1 MFKRFGKSTEK
12 VYAEKKTD
20 CKENPRLTKVLE
32 ENMGLFKTIF
42 SNDDTFMV
50 REFQNKYLKKV
61 KGCLLYIEEMAD
73 NEIMNE
79 NIIQPLLDNDFKEHI
94 DENNL
99 LEEMKIKIIASNSI
113 EKSSD
118 VYGVVHSIING
129 DTALLLQGHDQVLV
143 IGSKGW
149 QTRGVEEP
157 QSERVVRGPRE
168 GFNES
173 LMTNLSMV
181 RRKIKNPDLKFKFKE
196 LGVRTRTKTCIC
208 YIEGLASD
216 QILRELNIRLD
227 KIDLDSILDSGY
239 IQEFIKD
246 APFSPFETIGSSE
259 RPDAVAGK
267 LLEGRIALFVDGS
280 PFVLTLPF
288 LFLEYFQV
296 NEDYY
301 NNYIFSSFIR
311 VLRIVG
317 AFLSVSVPAV
327 YVALITF
334 HQEMIPTPLLLSISA
349 ARQGVPFPTI
359 LEALLMVFIFEVLR
373 EAGARMPTVIG
384 QAISIVGALVLGQ
397 AAVEAKIVS
406 APMVIVVG
414 LTGITSLLSYKMQG
428 SMIFFRYTFLLL
440 ASFLGM
446 YGYVFGLLGLT
457 IHLMGIR
464 SFGVPY
470 TMSFGSMK
478 PEDIKDSTIRAPWWY
493 MDLRP
498 RLIAAK
504 NIVRKSR
511 K

>member
-1 MFKRFGKSTEK
+1 MFRWFRKGRAKTY
-12 VYAEKKTD
+12 VEKKTD
-20 CKENPRLTKVLE
+20 TQESSQLTVSLE
-32 ENMGLFKTIF
+32 HNVKQFKSIF
-42 SNDDTFMV
+42 SHDDTIV
-50 REFQNKYLKKV
+50 IREFQNKYMKKV
-61 KGCLLYIEEMAD
+61 KGCLVYIDGMVD
-73 NEIMNE
+73 NQIMNAAILE
-79 NIIQPLLDNDFKEHI
+79 PVLCNDLKEHI

-99 LEEMKIKIIASNSI
+99 LEELKSKIIISNQV

-118 VYGVVHSIING
+118 VYGIVSSILGG
-129 DTALLLQGHDQVLV
+129 DTALLLEGYDHVL
-143 IGSKGW
+143 IINSKGW
-149 QTRGVEEP
+149 ESRGIEEP

-173 LMTNLSMV
+173 LLINISLV
-181 RRKIKNPDLKFKFKE
+181 RRRIKNPDVKFQFKE
-196 LGVRTRTKTCIC
+196 LGVRTRTKICIC
-208 YIEGLASD
+208 YIEGLASEK
-216 QILRELNIRLD
+216 ILKELILRLD
-227 KIDLDSILDSGY
+227 KMDLDAILDSGY
-239 IQEFIKD
+239 IQEYIKD
-246 APFSPFETIGSSE
+246 SPLSPFETIGISE
-259 RPDAVAGK
+259 RPDTVAGK

-288 LFLEYFQV
+288 LFIEYFQV

-301 NNYIFSSFIR
+301 NNYLYSSFMRI
-311 VLRIVG
+311 LRYIS
-317 AFLSVSVPAV
+317 AFLSVSVPAI

-359 LEALLMVFIFEVLR
+359 LEAFLMVFIFEVLR

-428 SMIFFRYTFLLL
+428 SMIFFRFIFLFL
-440 ASFLGM
+440 AAFLGM
-446 YGYVFGLLGLT
+446 YGFVFGILGL
-457 IHLMGIR
+457 IVHLMEIR

-470 TMSFGSMK
+470 TISFGSLK
-478 PEDIKDSTIRAPWWY
+478 SQDIKDTVIRAPWWY
-493 MDLRP
+493 MHFRP

-504 NIVRKSR
+504 NRVRKP